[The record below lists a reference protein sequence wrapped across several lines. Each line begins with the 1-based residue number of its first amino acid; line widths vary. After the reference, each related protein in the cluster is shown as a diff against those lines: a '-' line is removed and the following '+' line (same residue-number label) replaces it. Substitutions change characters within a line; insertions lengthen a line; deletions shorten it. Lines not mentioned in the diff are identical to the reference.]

1 MPQLLWL
8 YLTALLYERTSRRG
22 VALAEALET
31 ASQDRLTS
39 LLQGH
44 RSGPTRLDRALR
56 TLVVWDR
63 GSLMSDDTGRAKP
76 SATAIAGR
84 AWVFSSRAQKPV
96 YGVSVVVLIGTTGT
110 PRLPLGL
117 RLWRQGG
124 PSQYASA

>member
-8 YLTALLYERTSRRG
+8 YLTALLYQRASMRC

-31 ASQDRLTS
+31 GSQDRLTS

-44 RSGPTRLDRALR
+44 WSGPTRLDRAIR
-56 TLVVWDR
+56 TRFGWDR
-63 GSLMSDDTGRAKP
+63 GYLMSDDTIRAKP
-76 SATAIAGR
+76 STTAIEGR
-84 AWVFSSRAQKPV
+84 AWVFSSQEQKPV
-96 YGVSVVVLIGTTGT
+96 YGLSVVVLIWTKGT
-110 PRLPLGL
+110 PRTPLGL